1 MPGCSGG
8 HTGLGKARLE
18 AVSKSSGVS
27 GDHFCAVRDENSVV
41 GGGQSRSLDAVRVQ
55 LALSSLT

>member
-41 GGGQSRSLDAVRVQ
+41 GGVRVGHWTPFEFN
-55 LALSSLT
+55 LLYHL